1 MKDFT
6 KEELDFIIAACKQC
20 LATTDISG
28 IASDF
33 LLDLMVKCKEATK
46 NKSH

>member
-1 MKDFT
+1 MEKFT

-33 LLDLMVKCKEATK
+33 LLDLMVKCKNSK
-46 NKSH
+46 DN